1 MKKHIKLTALLFAVS
16 LILAGCGGKSET
28 NSNAPVV
35 SENSVSD
42 VQQENSP
49 AENVDTPQQ
58 GNPISSQ
65 DENTPAENPDFQ
77 IEDAQPENVPP
88 VQNDETVSPESSDK
102 IQTILNELDLK
113 RKVYQLFIITP
124 EALTGNPQVV
134 AFGEL
139 SQQCIQEKP
148 VGGLVYFSPNL
159 ENRDQAKTMLH
170 DTQDFTQART
180 KVGLFMAVD
189 EEGGTVARVADNLNT
204 TQIEPM
210 QSYGRRKNT
219 KEVREVGQTIG
230 NDIKEFYFNLDFA
243 PVADVN
249 LSSTNEL
256 GDRIFSKDPEVTA
269 NLVSAYVTG
278 LQSTG
283 VAATLKHFPG
293 LGAEDGNAHTDSKI
307 VIDRTLDELRENE
320 FVPFRSGIEAG
331 ADFVMVS
338 HQIVTGIEDDPAVP
352 SCLSYKVCTELL
364 RNELGFDGLI
374 VTDSMQMN
382 TISGSYSSAEA
393 AVMAIN
399 AGVDVILM
407 PEDFDK
413 AVQGILD
420 AVEAG
425 EISEQRIDES
435 VRRILQEKEKMGVLP
450 EYAEDYPELYHSPEE
465 PDEETGE

>member
-1 MKKHIKLTALLFAVS
+1 MKKYVKLTALLFAVS
-16 LILAGCGGKSET
+16 LIFSGCGGKAETTPNGTVNIDSSISE
-28 NSNAPVV
+28 V
-35 SENSVSD
+35 
-42 VQQENSP
+42 
-49 AENVDTPQQ
+49 QQ
-58 GNPISSQ
+58 GNPSA
-65 DENTPAENPDFQ
+65 ETPPEQMQAN
-77 IEDAQPENVPP
+77 IQPQTEAVPIPEIQGEIVSEETTPP
-88 VQNDETVSPESSDK
+88 VPESLDK
-102 IQTILNELDLK
+102 VETILNELDLK

-159 ENRDQAKTMLH
+159 EDREQAKTMLH

-180 KVGLFMAVD
+180 KIGLFMAVD

-204 TQIEPM
+204 TQIQSM
-210 QSYGRRKNT
+210 QSYGRKNDI
-219 KEVREVGQTIG
+219 KEVREVGKTIG

-249 LSSTNEL
+249 LNSNNEL
-256 GDRIFSKDPEVTA
+256 GDRIFSKDPQVVA
-269 NLVSAYVTG
+269 DLVAAYVRG

-283 VAATLKHFPG
+283 IAATLKHFPG
-293 LGAEDGNAHTDSKI
+293 LGAEDGNAHTDDKI
-307 VIDRTLDELRENE
+307 VIDRTLDELRAEE

-338 HQIVTGIEDDPAVP
+338 HQIVTGVEDEPAIP
-352 SCLSYKVCTELL
+352 SCLSHKVCTELL
-364 RNELGFDGLI
+364 REELGFDGLI

-382 TISGSYSSAEA
+382 TISGSYSSEEA

-413 AVQGILD
+413 AVQGILN
-420 AVEAG
+420 AVETG

-450 EYAEDYPELYHSPEE
+450 DFDENYKELYHSPEE
-465 PDEETGE
+465 PDSEAGE

>member
-1 MKKHIKLTALLFAVS
+1 MQANIQPQTEAVP
-16 LILAGCGGKSET
+16 IPEIQGEI
-28 NSNAPVV
+28 V
-35 SENSVSD
+35 SE
-42 VQQENSP
+42 E
-49 AENVDTPQQ
+49 T
-58 GNPISSQ
+58 
-65 DENTPAENPDFQ
+65 T
-77 IEDAQPENVPP
+77 PP
-88 VQNDETVSPESSDK
+88 VPESLDK
-102 IQTILNELDLK
+102 VETILNELDLK

-159 ENRDQAKTMLH
+159 EDREQAKTMLH
-170 DTQDFTQART
+170 DTQDFTQVRT
-180 KVGLFMAVD
+180 KIGLFMAVD

-204 TQIEPM
+204 TQIQSM
-210 QSYGRRKNT
+210 QSYGRKNDI
-219 KEVREVGQTIG
+219 KEVREVGKTIG

-249 LSSTNEL
+249 LNSNNEL
-256 GDRIFSKDPEVTA
+256 GDRIFSKDPQVVA
-269 NLVSAYVTG
+269 DLVSAYVRG

-283 VAATLKHFPG
+283 IASTLKHFPG
-293 LGAEDGNAHTDSKI
+293 LGAEDGNAHTDEKI
-307 VIDRTLDELRENE
+307 VIDRTLDELRAEE

-338 HQIVTGIEDDPAVP
+338 HQIVTGVEDEPAIP
-352 SCLSYKVCTELL
+352 SCLSHKVCTELL
-364 RNELGFDGLI
+364 REELGFDGLI

-382 TISGSYSSAEA
+382 TISGSYSSEEA

-413 AVQGILD
+413 AVQGILN
-420 AVEAG
+420 AVETG

-450 EYAEDYPELYHSPEE
+450 DFDENYRELYHSPEE
-465 PDEETGE
+465 PDPEAGE

>member
-1 MKKHIKLTALLFAVS
+1 MKKNVKLTALLFAVS
-16 LILAGCGGKSET
+16 LILSGCGGKPET
-28 NSNAPVV
+28 NPDTAVTSD
-35 SENSVSD
+35 SEV
-42 VQQENSP
+42 
-49 AENVDTPQQ
+49 QQ
-58 GNPISSQ
+58 GNSPVENAPQENDVVNSQ
-65 DENTPAENPDFQ
+65 PDEIPAENPDSQ
-77 IEDAQPENVPP
+77 VEEVPEEIVPQEEEP
-88 VQNDETVSPESSDK
+88 LSQESSDK
-102 IQTILNELDLK
+102 VETILNELDLK

-139 SQQCIQEKP
+139 SQECIQEKP

-170 DTQDFTQART
+170 DTQDFAQART

-204 TQIEPM
+204 TPIQPM
-210 QSYGRRKNT
+210 QSYGRRNNV
-219 KEVREVGQTIG
+219 KEVREVGETIG

-249 LSSTNEL
+249 LNSENEL
-256 GDRIFSKDPEVTA
+256 GDRIFSKDPQITA
-269 NLVSAYVTG
+269 DLVASYVKG

-283 VAATLKHFPG
+283 VASTLKHFPG
-293 LGAEDGNAHTDSKI
+293 LGAEDGNAHDDAQVI
-307 VIDRTLDELRENE
+307 IDRTLDELRAEE

-338 HQIVTGIEDDPAVP
+338 HQIVTGIEDEPAVP
-352 SCLSYKVCTELL
+352 SCLSHKVCTELL
-364 RNELGFDGLI
+364 REELGFNGLI

-382 TISGSYSSAEA
+382 TISGSYSSEEA
-393 AVMAIN
+393 SVMAIN
-399 AGVDVILM
+399 AGVDIILM
-407 PEDFDK
+407 PDNFEK

-425 EISEQRIDES
+425 EISEERIDES
-435 VRRILQEKEKMGVLP
+435 VRRILQEKEKLGVLP
-450 EYAEDYPELYHSPEE
+450 DFDENYKELYHSPEE
-465 PDEETGE
+465 ETEENAGE

>member
-1 MKKHIKLTALLFAVS
+1 MKKYVKLTALLFAVS
-16 LILAGCGGKSET
+16 LIFAGCGGKPET
-28 NSNAPVV
+28 NPNVAVTPES
-35 SENSVSD
+35 SVSD
-42 VQQENSP
+42 VQQG
-49 AENVDTPQQ
+49 DTPV
-58 GNPISSQ
+58 
-65 DENTPAENPDFQ
+65 ENAPEGAV
-77 IEDAQPENVPP
+77 QPENADGENAIVSPEE
-88 VQNDETVSPESSDK
+88 DGGLSPESSDK
-102 IQTILNELDLK
+102 IETILNELDLK

-139 SQQCIQEKP
+139 SQECIQEKP

-159 ENRDQAKTMLH
+159 EDRDQALQMLH

-204 TQIEPM
+204 TQM
-210 QSYGRRKNT
+210 QSMQNYGKRNDA
-219 KEVREVGQTIG
+219 KEVREVGETIG
-230 NDIKEFYFNLDFA
+230 NDIKQFYFNLDFA

-249 LSSTNEL
+249 LNSENEL
-256 GDRIFSKDPEVTA
+256 GDRIFSKNPQVVAD
-269 NLVSAYVTG
+269 LVSAYVKG

-293 LGAEDGNAHTDSKI
+293 LGAEDGNAHEDDKVI
-307 VIDRTLDELRENE
+307 IDRTLDELREEE

-338 HQIVTGIEDDPAVP
+338 HQIVTGIEDDPPVP
-352 SCLSYKVCTELL
+352 SCLSHKVCTELL
-364 RNELGFDGLI
+364 REELGFDGLI

-382 TISGSYSSAEA
+382 TISGSYSSEEA

-407 PEDFDK
+407 PEDFEK

-425 EISEQRIDES
+425 EISERRIDES

-450 EYAEDYPELYHSPEE
+450 EFDENYTELYHSPEE
-465 PDEETGE
+465 PEEETEE

>member
-1 MKKHIKLTALLFAVS
+1 MKKHVKLTALLFAVS
-16 LILAGCGGKSET
+16 LILSGCGGKTET
-28 NSNAPVV
+28 NPNTAVTSENVV
-35 SENSVSD
+35 SEV
-42 VQQENSP
+42 
-49 AENVDTPQQ
+49 QQ
-58 GNPISSQ
+58 GNSPVENAPQENNVVDSQ
-65 DENTPAENPDFQ
+65 PDEIQPVVPDGEVSQ
-77 IEDAQPENVPP
+77 SEVTI
-88 VQNDETVSPESSDK
+88 SPESSDK
-102 IQTILNELDLK
+102 VETILNALDLK

-148 VGGLVYFSPNL
+148 VGGLIYFSPNL
-159 ENRDQAKTMLH
+159 ENRDQAKEMLH

-204 TQIEPM
+204 TPIQPM
-210 QSYGRRKNT
+210 QSYGRRNDT
-219 KEVREVGQTIG
+219 KEVRAVGETIG
-230 NDIKEFYFNLDFA
+230 NDIKEFCFNLDFA

-249 LSSTNEL
+249 LNSGNEL
-256 GDRIFSKDPEVTA
+256 GDRIFSKDPQITA
-269 NLVSAYVTG
+269 DLVSAYVKG

-283 VAATLKHFPG
+283 VASTLKHFPG
-293 LGAEDGNAHTDSKI
+293 LGAEDGNAHNDEQVI
-307 VIDRTLDELRENE
+307 IDRTLDELRAEE

-338 HQIVTGIEDDPAVP
+338 HQIVTGIEDDPAIP
-352 SCLSYKVCTELL
+352 SCLSHKVCTELL
-364 RNELGFDGLI
+364 REELGFNGLI

-393 AVMAIN
+393 SVMAIN

-407 PEDFDK
+407 PEDFDE

-435 VRRILQEKEKMGVLP
+435 VRRILQEKEKLGVLP
-450 EYAEDYPELYHSPEE
+450 DYAEDYPELYYFPEE
-465 PDEETGE
+465 ETQEDAGE